1 MNYGRREDFEQL
13 RALGVS
19 LNGSIA
25 VARVG
30 GAVSFAEKVWH
41 AQEAGHVGVLIYPDP
56 ADVPQDPRRLGLHS
70 NAVISEHVRTFRDSL
85 ITSFVLIFER
95 TFSVTFLNVVYTLI
109 IVIIKTV
116 FTPH

>member
-1 MNYGRREDFEQL
+1 MYVNYGRREDFKQL
-13 RALGVS
+13 RKMGVS

-70 NAVISEHVRTFRDSL
+70 NAVISEHVRKN
-85 ITSFVLIFER
+85 VIFKM
-95 TFSVTFLNVVYTLI
+95 I
-109 IVIIKTV
+109 QKVILVISYCL
-116 FTPH
+116 FNYFICLHF

>member
-1 MNYGRREDFEQL
+1 MIIVKLEELIACVVLHTLVLACVVAQGGVVYVNYGRREDFDQL
-13 RALGVS
+13 RAMGVA

-41 AQEAGHVGVLIYPDP
+41 AQEAGLVGVLIYPDP

-70 NAVISEHVRTFRDSL
+70 NAVISEHVRTL
-85 ITSFVLIFER
+85 
-95 TFSVTFLNVVYTLI
+95 TLL
-109 IVIIKTV
+109 K
-116 FTPH
+116 

>member
-1 MNYGRREDFEQL
+1 MYVNYGRRKDFEQL

-30 GAVSFAEKVWH
+30 GDVSFAEKVWH

-70 NAVISEHVRTFRDSL
+70 NAVISEHVRNSRPFISRDSESL
-85 ITSFVLIFER
+85 SSLYFIFEM
-95 TFSVTFLNVVYTLI
+95 TFTLTFLN
-109 IVIIKTV
+109 IV
-116 FTPH
+116 FY